1 MKNEIFFNSL
11 NGNYYSPTEEIDR
24 KSSLIDLIE
33 IEEVT
38 KLPDKIKWNDRFL
51 KSYTGRVRKINND
64 GLLRSKIFVATYQG
78 KELGYTRVF
87 DMSKYF
93 SVFYGEKVSRITESY
108 VKPPYR
114 NQGVVSALRRYV
126 VKHEQVRTLRIE
138 TNRFLRNKAYFESE
152 GFFFAYSICDEM
164 CIICTR
170 DFFEPLAWYNKEMSA
185 RLFKSN
191 YS

>member
-1 MKNEIFFNSL
+1 MLLNESIFKSL
-11 NGNYYSPTEEIDR
+11 NQDRYSPPVDVKR

-38 KLPDKIKWNDRFL
+38 KLAEKIKWMNRFL
-51 KSYTGRVRKINND
+51 KSYTGHVRKINND

-78 KELGYTRVF
+78 TELGYTRVF
-87 DMSKYF
+87 DMSKHF

-114 NQGVVSALRRYV
+114 NQGVVTALRRYAV
-126 VKHEQVRTLRIE
+126 RYEQVRTLRIE
-138 TNRFLRNKAYFESE
+138 TNRFLRNKPYFESE

-185 RLFKSN
+185 RLQPA
-191 YS
+191 